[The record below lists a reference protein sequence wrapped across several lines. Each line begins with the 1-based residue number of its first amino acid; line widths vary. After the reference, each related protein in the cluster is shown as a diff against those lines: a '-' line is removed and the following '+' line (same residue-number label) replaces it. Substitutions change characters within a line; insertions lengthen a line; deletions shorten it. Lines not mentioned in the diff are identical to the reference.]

1 MNTFSPTHP
10 PDNSQGLLFADEDSF
25 KVLLTC
31 KHQEYESTMPKY
43 AERIV
48 SLEPV
53 YESYLKAHVDNLA
66 FWPK

>member
-1 MNTFSPTHP
+1 MNTLSPTHP
-10 PDNSQGLLFADEDSF
+10 PDNSQGLLFEDEDSF

-31 KHQEYESTMPKY
+31 KHQEYEYNMPKY

-53 YESYLKAHVDNLA
+53 HECYLKVHVDNLA